1 MNNFEIVTPS
11 QTEVVTWLVALQIC
25 FQYICATL
33 AFSGVSVILA
43 FILIG
48 ISFFE
53 IVKYRI
59 RITSPFLLITLFV
72 ILVFIFSILL
82 LPEIS
87 FTLNYFER
95 FLLFGV
101 VAFLLGFQV
110 EDKEKVVRRV
120 IVIGTVLLPL
130 MMMGNTLQMNTS
142 NQMGYAYSCLPV
154 LIASFIGLSY
164 GKIYIVL
171 SIINISTMT
180 MKFAAFAPR
189 GVWVIIAIAIALL
202 ICWKLCI
209 GRSKKVRIASVT
221 FVIILFLVGV
231 TFIVNNLEFIIT
243 SANNFLLN
251 TFNIR
256 VYALEKYLRYLAQDK
271 LLNGR
276 DYSWALAMN
285 IISEKP
291 LLGHGIG
298 YYENLTGGSY
308 CHNILLEALCEGG
321 ILFVIPIVIYMCGM
335 ILRLVNSFIKQNIE
349 EFHWSVFSFCVGIVI
364 LFFSS
369 SYWMYPIFWFFVGAY
384 IRNSRA

>member
-1 MNNFEIVTPS
+1 MNNFEMVTPRKID
-11 QTEVVTWLVALQIC
+11 VVTWLAALQIC

-43 FILIG
+43 FVLIG
-48 ISFFE
+48 VSLVE
-53 IVKYRI
+53 MAKYRI
-59 RITSPFLLITLFV
+59 RITLPFLFISLFV
-72 ILVFIFSILL
+72 VLAFTFSMLL
-82 LPEIS
+82 IPEID
-87 FTLNYFER
+87 FTMNYFER

-101 VAFLLGFQV
+101 VAFLLGFQI
-110 EDKEKVVRRV
+110 EDKEKVVQRV

-130 MMMGNTLQMNTS
+130 MMMGNTLQLKTS

-171 SIINISTMT
+171 SIINISVMT
-180 MKFAAFAPR
+180 MKFVAFAPR
-189 GVWVIIAIAIALL
+189 GVWVIIVTAIALL

-209 GRSKKVRIASVT
+209 GKSKKVRIVSVT
-221 FVIILFLVGV
+221 FVIIFLLFGI
-231 TFIVNNLEFIIT
+231 TFIVYNLEVIIT
-243 SANNFLLN
+243 SVHNFLLN

-276 DYSWALAMN
+276 DYTWALAMN
-285 IISEKP
+285 LISEKP

-298 YYENLTGGSY
+298 YYENLTGGAY
-308 CHNILLEALCEGG
+308 CHNIILEALCEGG
-321 ILFVIPIVIYMCGM
+321 IIFVLPIVIYICGM
-335 ILRLVNSFIKQNIE
+335 ISRLVNSFFEQNIAE
-349 EFHWSVFSFCVGIVI
+349 LHWSVFSFCVGIVM

-369 SYWMYPIFWFFVGAY
+369 SYWMYPIFWFFLGAY
-384 IRNSRA
+384 MRNSRT